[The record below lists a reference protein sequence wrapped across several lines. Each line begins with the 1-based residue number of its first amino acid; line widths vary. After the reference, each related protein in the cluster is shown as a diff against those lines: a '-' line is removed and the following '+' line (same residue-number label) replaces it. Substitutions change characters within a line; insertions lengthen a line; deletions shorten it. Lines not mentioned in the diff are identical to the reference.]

1 MLVSARTHPPFQ
13 LMKNLFNLV
22 FAFVLLTGITS
33 LSASAQVL
41 SSDDTLKVLKTYHRL
56 TALITDEMVERYLPN
71 LVNLEEVDDKG
82 YSYKLGVTGAR
93 RLLWAVAVQETV
105 GDPTLKK
112 GDQYG
117 LLQIRPIMLED
128 YFRLKPKA
136 DRFDISELQRP
147 ENIYLSMKVLN
158 AYIGCA
164 GYEMTSKER
173 VLRAWQ
179 GGPDGWW
186 EHKIPK
192 GDTPEKHELELQRTW
207 KYYQKILEYERMCT
221 FFEENGYAHIMWDWQ
236 GSPPSI
242 SAPPKL

>member
-1 MLVSARTHPPFQ
+1 
-13 LMKNLFNLV
+13 MKNLFNFV
-22 FAFVLLTGITS
+22 FTFVLLMGITS
-33 LSASAQVL
+33 LSVSAQVP

-56 TALITDEMVERYLPN
+56 TALVTDEMVERYLPN
-71 LVNLEEVDDKG
+71 LVNLEEVDDRG
-82 YSYKLGVTGAR
+82 YPYTLGITGAR

-128 YFRLKPKA
+128 YFRLNPKA
-136 DRFDISELQRP
+136 ERFDISELQRP

-158 AYIGCA
+158 TYIGCK
-164 GYEMTSKER
+164 GYQITNKER

-179 GGPDGWW
+179 GGPDGWR
-186 EHKIPK
+186 EYGTK
-192 GDTPEKHELELQRTW
+192 GEDPANHELELQRTW
-207 KYYQKILEYERMCT
+207 KYYQEVLEYERMCT

-242 SAPPKL
+242 SVPPKL